1 MWYNFFILNKKLFN
15 KKEVVAVALSGGAD
29 SVCLLHL
36 LHTHAEELDITV
48 KAINVE
54 HGIRGE
60 ASLKDS
66 EFASSLCRLLNV
78 ELKSYSVNTPLL
90 SEQKGYSMEQ
100 AARVL
105 RYECFDNALIG
116 GFCDKIATAH
126 HSNDN
131 AETVLFNLLRGS
143 ALEGV
148 CGIDEISQNGKIIR
162 PILNC
167 TRAQIK
173 NYVTA
178 NNLPFTHDES
188 NDNVDYTRNFLRKEV
203 FPLIESRF
211 ENAQGALNNF
221 ARLARRDEML
231 LDSLAD
237 SLIDGNSVK
246 LTDELH
252 LPLFT
257 RACLKII
264 KKLGITKD
272 FESVH
277 LDAIYNLRLSQ
288 TGKRVML
295 KKGVVAYKSKE
306 RIVFEIE
313 KEQED
318 YCFEFKLGTVFE
330 SENYIFSFEKTNR
343 KERGFLCFDGDK
355 LPYNAIIRTKRT
367 GDAILTFGGGR
378 KSLKKFLNDKKIDAR
393 ISKHMPLIAT
403 DEEILAICPVDISK
417 KLAIDENTVNIIK
430 IICTKK
436 ENN

>member
-1 MWYNFFILNKKLFN
+1 MWYNFFMLNKKLFN

-36 LHTHAEELDITV
+36 LHTHAKELDITV

-60 ASLKDS
+60 NSLKDS
-66 EFASSLCRLLNV
+66 QFVKDICFNLGV
-78 ELKSYSVNTPLL
+78 ELKSYTVNAPLL
-90 SEQKGYSMEQ
+90 SKQKGYSMEQ
-100 AARVL
+100 SARIL

-126 HSNDN
+126 HLNDN

-143 ALEGV
+143 ALEGA
-148 CGIDEISQNGKIIR
+148 CGIDEISENGKIIR
-162 PILNC
+162 PLLSC
-167 TRAQIK
+167 SRAQIE
-173 NYVTA
+173 NYVKE
-178 NNLPFTHDES
+178 NNLPTTYDES
-188 NDNVDYTRNFLRKEV
+188 NDCTDFTRNFLRKEA

-211 ENAQGALNNF
+211 ENAQGAINNF
-221 ARLARRDEML
+221 SKLARRDEIL

-237 SLIDGNSVK
+237 SLIEGNSVK

-264 KKLGITKD
+264 KKLGVTKD
-272 FESVH
+272 FESAH

-288 TGKRVML
+288 TGKRVTL
-295 KKGVVAYKSKE
+295 KKGVVAYKSKDK
-306 RIVFEIE
+306 IVFEME

-318 YCFEFKLGTVFE
+318 YCFDFKIGTVFE
-330 SENYIFSFEKTNR
+330 SERYILSFEKVNK

-367 GDAILTFGGGR
+367 GDSIVTFGGQR
-378 KSLKKFLNDKKIDAR
+378 KSLKKFLTDKKIDAR
-393 ISKHMPLIAT
+393 VSKHMPLIAVN
-403 DEEILAICPVDISK
+403 DEIYAICPVEISK
-417 KLAIDENTVNIIK
+417 KLAVDENTKNIIK
-430 IICTKK
+430 IICKAK
-436 ENN
+436 END

>member
-1 MWYNFFILNKKLFN
+1 MLNKKLFN

-36 LHTHAEELDITV
+36 LHTLAKELDITV

-60 ASLKDS
+60 SSVKDS
-66 EFASSLCRLLNV
+66 EFVSSLCRLLNV
-78 ELKSYSVNTPLL
+78 ELKSYAVNAPLL
-90 SEQKGYSMEQ
+90 SKQKGYSMEQ
-100 AARVL
+100 AARIL

-126 HSNDN
+126 HLNDN

-148 CGIDEISQNGKIIR
+148 CGIDEISENGKIIR
-162 PILNC
+162 PLLSC
-167 TRAQIK
+167 SRAQIE
-173 NYVTA
+173 NYVKE
-178 NNLPFTHDES
+178 NNLPTTYDES
-188 NDNVDYTRNFLRKEV
+188 NDCTDFTRNFLRKEV

-211 ENAQGALNNF
+211 ENAQGSINNF
-221 ARLARRDEML
+221 SKLARRDEIL

-237 SLIDGNSVK
+237 SLIEGNSVK

-272 FESVH
+272 FESAH

-288 TGKRVML
+288 TGKRVTL
-295 KKGVVAYKSKE
+295 KKGVVAYKSKD
-306 RIVFEIE
+306 RIVFELE

-318 YCFEFKLGTVFE
+318 YCFEFKFGTIFE
-330 SENYIFSFEKTNR
+330 SERYILSFEKVNK

-355 LPYNAIIRTKRT
+355 LPYNAASEK
-367 GDAILTFGGGR
+367 
-378 KSLKKFLNDKKIDAR
+378 
-393 ISKHMPLIAT
+393 
-403 DEEILAICPVDISK
+403 V
-417 KLAIDENTVNIIK
+417 
-430 IICTKK
+430 
-436 ENN
+436 